1 MVKPKDPRELA
12 ETLLNRSTCS
22 VQVAAVIEDK
32 HGLICGWGWNSSGA
46 GYGLHAEAHAF
57 LRTNKERLWLSTIY
71 VAAIRKRNGKVVLAK
86 PCSSCMCLI
95 NKYMLKVIYR
105 DTQGLWQCGS

>member
-32 HGLICGWGWNSSGA
+32 QGLICGWGWNSSGT

-71 VAAIRKRNGKVVLAK
+71 VAAIRKRNGNPVIAK
-86 PCSSCMCLI
+86 PCVNCQKLLD
-95 NKYMLKVIYR
+95 KYMITVKYR
-105 DTQGLWQCGS
+105 DKDGVWK